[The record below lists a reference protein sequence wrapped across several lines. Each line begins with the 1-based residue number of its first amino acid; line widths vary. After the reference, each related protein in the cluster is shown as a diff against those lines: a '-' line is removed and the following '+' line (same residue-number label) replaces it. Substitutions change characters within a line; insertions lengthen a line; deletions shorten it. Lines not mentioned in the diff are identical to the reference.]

1 MYACFF
7 FLSTETTALGPVSSS
22 GVFRLKSGFLNIS
35 EDSCLEFWYH
45 KPNQKSSEL
54 KVLVV
59 DDILHTLI
67 WTSETSSSGDWRQ
80 VFIPLT
86 KQSDNTQVEQFK
98 DSDLG
103 VGNNANLH
111 IFTVLQPKPPN
122 LINYKMKKHS

>member
-1 MYACFF
+1 MFF
-7 FLSTETTALGPVSSS
+7 SFCLCATEETALHPVSSS

-59 DDILHTLI
+59 DDILQTLI
-67 WTSETSSSGDWRQ
+67 WTSETSSSEDWRQ
-80 VFIPLT
+80 VLIPLT
-86 KQSDNTQVEQFK
+86 KQSDNIQVEQFK

-103 VGNNANLH
+103 DGHL
-111 IFTVLQPKPPN
+111 
-122 LINYKMKKHS
+122 YGER